1 MMVGRTP
8 QRRRR
13 TRRKNTVISFFP
25 WRAEPVTIAPEAKPE
40 LADTGMEGQSSRESK
55 EKRRLLSKGVCRGT
69 VPLLHYPLTSLSGG
83 NETALVCKPS
93 PGSGARLCAINKS
106 KCQRPRPA
114 SKASL
119 PKEPGVETARAR
131 QHGQWS
137 PRSHSRESNHP
148 HPPQAHL

>member
-1 MMVGRTP
+1 MTKRVWISAQEEVSLTCQLGGAMVP
-8 QRRRR
+8 
-13 TRRKNTVISFFP
+13 KYLVKYYLLCLVKHYF
-25 WRAEPVTIAPEAKPE
+25 
-40 LADTGMEGQSSRESK
+40 GQKVLSEFSSVQS
-55 EKRRLLSKGVCRGT
+55 LSACRGT

-106 KCQRPRPA
+106 KCQSPRPA

-119 PKEPGVETARAR
+119 PKEPGVATARAR

-137 PRSHSRESNHP
+137 PRSHSRENNHP
-148 HPPQAHL
+148 TLL